1 MEKVKNPYF
10 KAVSII
16 SLVFAIIM
24 SVSIGLILLAAL
36 SDLEYFVDFF
46 LPVIIEDE
54 LGSSEVV
61 MDAQGSALTMLV
73 MMAIYMGG
81 LVAFLFV
88 AYAKLKKYAQM
99 TNEEAKAYSGR
110 IIAWIVV
117 MFLFS
122 GILSGGLMLA
132 GYLTVTQKQIESLNI
147 LPNAENKETN
157 NSGIAN
163 ENKEVVQDLDTMIER
178 LEKLKRI
185 KEMGGLT
192 DEEYEELRKKIVN
205 GK

>member
-132 GYLTVTQKQIESLNI
+132 GYLTVTQKQIESLNT

>member
-132 GYLTVTQKQIESLNI
+132 GYLTVTQKQIESLNT

-178 LEKLKRI
+178 LEKLNRI